1 MAYKALDVAFYVI
14 NYCNRQDEMISN
26 LRLQKLLYF
35 AQAYFVIQDG
45 VDSQC
50 FEERIEAWDFGPVVP
65 DVYRYFSVFGSGHIF
80 KIRSFDENTIL
91 LIHKKMIEK
100 VIDSFCDYS
109 DADLLKLTHAQE
121 PWKNAFEQSKQN
133 EITVKALQEYF
144 N

>member
-1 MAYKALDVAFYVI
+1 MAYKALDVASYVI
-14 NYCNRQDEMISN
+14 NYCNRQDKMISN

-35 AQAYFVIQDG
+35 IQAYFVIQDG
-45 VDSQC
+45 VNSPC

-80 KIRSFDENTIL
+80 KIRDFDEDTIL
-91 LIHKKMIEK
+91 SIHQKMIAK

-109 DADLLKLTHAQE
+109 DADLLKLTHTQE

-133 EITVKALQEYF
+133 EITVKALREYF